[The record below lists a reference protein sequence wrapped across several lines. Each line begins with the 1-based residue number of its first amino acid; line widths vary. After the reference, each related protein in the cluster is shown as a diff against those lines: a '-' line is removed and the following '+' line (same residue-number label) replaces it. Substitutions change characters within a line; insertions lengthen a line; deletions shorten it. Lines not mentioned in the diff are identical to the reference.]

1 MSDRTHERL
10 QRQLGY
16 AFVDPSLLAQALTH
30 RSFGGAHNERLEFL
44 GDSVLGF
51 IVSGLLFDLYPR
63 APEAELTLK
72 RAQLVKRETLARIAA
87 AIALGDAL
95 RFSAAVS
102 GSGVQRRTSVLADGL
117 EAVIGAVY
125 LDGGST
131 AAGQVVR
138 HLLRAELET
147 LDSQSLKDP
156 KTRLQEILQG
166 EGRPLPVYAVVATH
180 GVEHARIYE
189 VSCSVLDGP
198 GGTGQGRSRRAA
210 EQDAALQVLRQLAH
224 DQRDAD
230 SAAGATHA

>member
-1 MSDRTHERL
+1 M
-10 QRQLGY
+10 
-16 AFVDPSLLAQALTH
+16 
-30 RSFGGAHNERLEFL
+30 
-44 GDSVLGF
+44 
-51 IVSGLLFDLYPR
+51 
-63 APEAELTLK
+63 
-72 RAQLVKRETLARIAA
+72 KRETLARIAA